1 MSDPRTIAAKL
12 TAQLRTAFVDELRSV
27 VVFGSL
33 PRGESVPGVSDLNML
48 VLLASMDAATLQ
60 RAAPILQQWIRQ
72 GNTPPY
78 VYSWEEWGGMQDTF
92 AIEIAD
98 MNDAREVLW
107 GEDPVTVDGVT
118 YANLRRQTEREIRDT
133 LLQLRLRLMVAA
145 PGPADVGALL
155 LSGIPSFGAYMRSA
169 LRLVGETPGL
179 DTRSVIERTAR
190 LIDADASAMLSC
202 FDVRRTKHYLELS
215 LTDPMLERYMAFVRG
230 LLRFL
235 DRLPADRVASA
246 PGGPSASF
254 GVPGQVVGV
263 KA

>member
-12 TAQLRTAFVDELRSV
+12 TAQLRTAFADELRSV

-33 PRGESVPGVSDLNML
+33 PRGESIPGVSDLNML
-48 VLLASMDAATLQ
+48 VLLESMGSKTLQ

-107 GEDPVTVDGVT
+107 GEDPVSVDAVT

-155 LSGIPSFGAYMRSA
+155 LSGIPSFAAYMRA
-169 LRLVGETPGL
+169 TLRLVGEEPGL
-179 DTRSVIERTAR
+179 ATRPVIERTAA
-190 LIDADASAMLSC
+190 LIEADASAVLSC
-202 FDVRRTKHYLELS
+202 FDVRRTKHYLEVA
-215 LTDPMLERYMAFVRG
+215 LTDPLVERYMSFIQRLLQFV
-230 LLRFL
+230 
-235 DRLPADRVASA
+235 DRLPADRDRSGGGSSPFAA
-246 PGGPSASF
+246 PSP
-254 GVPGQVVGV
+254 VVGA
-263 KA
+263 KG